1 MLNAFIAVIVGSFL
15 QAAEAER
22 NPLVARDL
30 AGSWH
35 AVIESAFDEDT
46 VSQMYSR
53 AARVCLEGQAV
64 AHAANVLQ
72 QANQRGL
79 ELDSELQ
86 KEIQQQHKDMQQQ
99 QQKEAQQQ
107 QPQKGVPQEA
117 MT

>member
-1 MLNAFIAVIVGSFL
+1 M
-15 QAAEAER
+15 
-22 NPLVARDL
+22 ARDL

-46 VSQMYSR
+46 VSQMYTR
-53 AARVCLEGQAV
+53 AARVCLEAKAV

-72 QANQRGL
+72 QASQRGL

-86 KEIQQQHKDMQQQ
+86 NDIQQQHIDMQQQ

-117 MT
+117 VS

>member
-1 MLNAFIAVIVGSFL
+1 M
-15 QAAEAER
+15 
-22 NPLVARDL
+22 ARDL

-35 AVIESAFDEDT
+35 AVLESAFDEDT
-46 VSQMYSR
+46 VIQMYSR

-72 QANQRGL
+72 HANQRGL

-99 QQKEAQQQ
+99 KEAQQQ
-107 QPQKGVPQEA
+107 QAQTGVPQEA

>member
-1 MLNAFIAVIVGSFL
+1 M
-15 QAAEAER
+15 
-22 NPLVARDL
+22 ARDL

-35 AVIESAFDEDT
+35 AVLESAMDQDT
-46 VSQMYSR
+46 VSQMYTR
-53 AARVCLEGQAV
+53 AATVCLEAKAI

-79 ELDSELQ
+79 ELESELQ
-86 KEIQQQHKDMQQQ
+86 KEIQQQHRDMQQQ

-117 MT
+117 IS

>member
-1 MLNAFIAVIVGSFL
+1 MQSFVGRFL
-15 QAAEAER
+15 QAAEADA

-35 AVIESAFDEDT
+35 AVLESAFDEDT
-46 VSQMYSR
+46 VSQMYTR
-53 AARVCLEGQAV
+53 AARVCSEAKAV

-79 ELDSELQ
+79 DLDSELQ
-86 KEIQQQHKDMQQQ
+86 KDIQQQHKDMQQQ

-117 MT
+117 LS